1 MSYFFTSFHVI
12 TSRIT
17 SVSNFLSTAYLAND
31 RCHLGHTELMMFT
44 ASIVQGWVS
53 CCLADKPLRMMKSFG
68 ENKSATGTESGAA
81 IDAATTASCSSSAS
95 SSSRKSSKSKVGH
108 VVRKSKRSS
117 VASTTSSG
125 GGDGGGDNKDELLE
139 YHTAENE
146 RTGLRMKQR
155 KEFRR

>member
-1 MSYFFTSFHVI
+1 MV
-12 TSRIT
+12 
-17 SVSNFLSTAYLAND
+17 TA
-31 RCHLGHTELMMFT
+31 F
-44 ASIVQGWVS
+44 IVQGWVS

-68 ENKSATGTESGAA
+68 EHKSSSASAPPADAEIEAT
-81 IDAATTASCSSSAS
+81 ATTASCSSST
-95 SSSRKSSKSKVGH
+95 SSRKSSKVGH

-117 VASTTSSG
+117 VTSSSSG
-125 GGDGGGDNKDELLE
+125 GGGEGLEGNRDDLLE

>member
-1 MSYFFTSFHVI
+1 M
-12 TSRIT
+12 
-17 SVSNFLSTAYLAND
+17 
-31 RCHLGHTELMMFT
+31 
-44 ASIVQGWVS
+44 S

-68 ENKSATGTESGAA
+68 EHKSSSASAPPADAE
-81 IDAATTASCSSSAS
+81 IDATTASCSSST
-95 SSSRKSSKSKVGH
+95 SSRKSSKVGH

-117 VASTTSSG
+117 VTSTSSSG
-125 GGDGGGDNKDELLE
+125 GGGGGEGLEGNRDDLLE

>member
-68 ENKSATGTESGAA
+68 ENKSATGAESGAA
-81 IDAATTASCSSSAS
+81 IDATTASCSSSTS

-125 GGDGGGDNKDELLE
+125 GGDGGDNKDELLE

>member
-1 MSYFFTSFHVI
+1 MV
-12 TSRIT
+12 
-17 SVSNFLSTAYLAND
+17 TA
-31 RCHLGHTELMMFT
+31 F
-44 ASIVQGWVS
+44 IVQGWVS

-68 ENKSATGTESGAA
+68 EHKSSSASAPAADADIDGTMT
-81 IDAATTASCSSSAS
+81 TTASCSSST
-95 SSSRKSSKSKVGH
+95 SSRKSSKVGH

-117 VASTTSSG
+117 VASSSSG
-125 GGDGGGDNKDELLE
+125 GGGEGLEGNRDDLLE